1 MKRNISIALFSIL
14 ILLIGIFIGRFTSP
28 VKEVEKIVEVT
39 STNSDMTKKY
49 LSKFID
55 IQEKVN
61 NLPHNEEKY
70 QTTLGMRELAS
81 EEYEMWDTLLND
93 IYSELKNTLSN
104 EDMDKLINLQIQW
117 IADRDAIAEEA
128 GKEAEGGSL
137 QPLLITTSKSQTTKD
152 RCLELINDYMD

>member
-39 STNSDMTKKY
+39 SPSSDMTKKY

-70 QTTLGMRELAS
+70 QTKLGMRELAS

-117 IADRDAIAEEA
+117 IADRDAIAEEV

-137 QPLLITTSKSQTTKD
+137 QPLLINTSKSQTTKD
-152 RCLELINDYMD
+152 RCLELINDYME

>member
-14 ILLIGIFIGRFTSP
+14 LLLIGIFIGRFTSP

-49 LSKFID
+49 LSEFID

-70 QTTLGMRELAS
+70 QTKLGMRELAS

-93 IYSELKNTLSN
+93 IYSELKNILSN
-104 EDMDKLINLQIQW
+104 KDMDRLTDLQIQW
-117 IADRDAIAEEA
+117 ISDRDSIAEA
-128 GKEAEGGSL
+128 TGKRA
-137 QPLLITTSKSQTTKD
+137 
-152 RCLELINDYMD
+152 